1 MIIKSELRYNNS
13 RYGRG
18 TAYIAKIEGND
29 EKYTF
34 KRSFIDRGITY
45 INNSKTTWYDYYWNI
60 NEEGIYEWHES
71 NSFTTERVYFKYNNE
86 DDEINILPIEE
97 VIEYINNI

>member
-18 TAYIAKIEGND
+18 TAYIAKIEGKD

-34 KRSFIDRGITY
+34 KKKFY
-45 INNSKTTWYDYYWNI
+45 
-60 NEEGIYEWHES
+60 
-71 NSFTTERVYFKYNNE
+71 
-86 DDEINILPIEE
+86 
-97 VIEYINNI
+97 